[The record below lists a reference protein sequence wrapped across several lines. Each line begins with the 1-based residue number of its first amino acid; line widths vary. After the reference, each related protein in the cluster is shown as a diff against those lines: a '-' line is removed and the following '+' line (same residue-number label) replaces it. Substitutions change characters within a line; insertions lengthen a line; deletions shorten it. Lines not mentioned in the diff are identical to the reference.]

1 MSKYRFLLDF
11 SEGPGIE
18 TDSEKVVFLT
28 DVFSEAFKYRIRDVV
43 ERKEIDPQ
51 LLDDLEAKSLVEP
64 YTCPR
69 KGEGKFFRK
78 NSVVDGEKIGDEA
91 QISKLLDRGV
101 IVGPGSDPASDDFT
115 MKETTPSKKA
125 TKKKTTKKK

>member
-18 TDSEKVVFLT
+18 TDSEKVAFLT

-43 ERKEIDPQ
+43 ERKDIDPQ
-51 LLDDLEAKSLVEP
+51 LLEDLEAKSLVEP

-69 KGEGKFFRK
+69 KGGGKFFRK
-78 NSVVDGEKIGDEA
+78 NSVVDGEKIGDAA
-91 QISKLLDRGV
+91 QISKLLSRGV
-101 IVGPGSDPASDDFT
+101 IVGPGSDPVT
-115 MKETTPSKKA
+115 EKK
-125 TKKKTTKKK
+125 TKKKKSTKKK